1 MTDTQN
7 ASDNSNTSNTS
18 ISRMPNPAEFV
29 PELNDISAALFRATG
44 NRSVP
49 RKTIS
54 LVHLRAGQIVHNTY
68 LTILNTGFLRKAG
81 ETEERI
87 TAVSSWQDAPYF
99 TEAERAALA
108 LVEATLQPAP
118 RGTERV
124 SDELYAEV
132 ARHYDEKAIATLT
145 IAIGQINFYIALAVI
160 GKPQP
165 VTSLADEQWD

>member
-1 MTDTQN
+1 MTN
-7 ASDNSNTSNTS
+7 AS

-49 RKTIS
+49 RITMS
-54 LVHLRAGQIVHNTY
+54 LVHLRAGQIVGNTY

-81 ETEERI
+81 ESEERI

-99 TEAERAALA
+99 SDCERAALA

-118 RGTERV
+118 YGKERV

-132 ARHYDEKAIATLT
+132 AKHYDDKALATLT
-145 IAIGQINFYIALAVI
+145 IAIGQISFFIALAVI

-165 VTSLADEQWD
+165 VSSLANEQWD